1 MGYLYKPTNHNKD
14 SVRKMS
20 EKFREKIEQALKVL
34 IEEDPDGSNY
44 ICANWLIITEWADYD
59 GTRYLHTEVSEAM
72 TPWNA
77 EGMMR
82 LAKEYNKDSFGQPE
96 EEVEDDELE
105 EGDE

>member
-1 MGYLYKPTNHNKD
+1 
-14 SVRKMS
+14 MS
-20 EKFREKIEQALKVL
+20 KQFREKIEQALRVL
-34 IEEDPDGSNY
+34 IDEDPEGQNF
-44 ICANWLIITEWADYD
+44 ICANWLIITEWADYE

-82 LAKEYNKDSFGQPE
+82 MAKEYNKEFFAPIE
-96 EEVEDDELE
+96 EEDLEEEED

>member
-1 MGYLYKPTNHNKD
+1 
-14 SVRKMS
+14 MS
-20 EKFREKIEQALKVL
+20 DRFREKIEQALRVL
-34 IEEDPDGSNY
+34 IEEDPEGSNY

-77 EGMMR
+77 YGMMR
-82 LAKEYNKDSFGQPE
+82 MAKEYNKDSFGQPE
-96 EEVEDDELE
+96 AAIEEDDELE